1 MPRHPSC
8 PNGRLHYPVMRGRDK
23 SATKTLSAEVQN
35 VMDSTDNLPH
45 TPDDHGISLKAH
57 APMEARQF
65 LTPSL
70 VVDGSQLAFVGPIEP
85 GREAETFA
93 TLLTFTTFAEKS
105 DSVIDEAYTLACAS
119 TGASSR
125 LDENRWY
132 DIAREYYEEYL
143 EQLNTA
149 SPAELQSHL
158 DWLDVHFFARHPG
171 YEGARMMIERFLV
184 THGGPLH

>member
-8 PNGRLHYPVMRGRDK
+8 PDSRLHYPVMRRRDK

-45 TPDDHGISLKAH
+45 TPDDHGISLTAH

-105 DSVIDEAYTLACAS
+105 DSVIEEADTLACAT
-119 TGASSR
+119 TGTSSR
-125 LDENRWY
+125 LDENSWY

>member
-8 PNGRLHYPVMRGRDK
+8 PDSRLHYPVMRRRDK

-45 TPDDHGISLKAH
+45 TPDDHGISLTAH

-105 DSVIDEAYTLACAS
+105 ASVIDEAYTLACAS
-119 TGASSR
+119 TGTSSR